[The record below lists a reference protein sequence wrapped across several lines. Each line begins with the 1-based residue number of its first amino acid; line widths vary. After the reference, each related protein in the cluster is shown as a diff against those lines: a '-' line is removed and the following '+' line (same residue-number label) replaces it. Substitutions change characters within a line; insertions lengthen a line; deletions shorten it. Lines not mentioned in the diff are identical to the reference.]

1 MKAIKNILV
10 PVDFSDNSKAAY
22 ADFVTV
28 VTKYRS
34 FWQRFTPIFM
44 TKILLFIHMH
54 NQNRYIRIHG

>member
-34 FWQRFTPIFM
+34 FWQRFIHVSM
-44 TKILLFIHMH
+44 TKQLTMYANIPVLVVHV
-54 NQNRYIRIHG
+54 NE